1 MSTRRFPQGFLWGA
15 ATSAYQIEG
24 AWNTDGKGESIWDR
38 FAHSP
43 YRVMNGDTGD
53 VACDHYRRM
62 SDDVSLMKELGLQT
76 YRFSISWP
84 RILPQGRGAINE
96 KGLDFYDQL
105 VDSLL
110 AADII
115 PNATLYHWD
124 YPQALQE
131 AGGWPNRDSVDWFV
145 DYARVVFDRLGDRV
159 PLWVTHNEPWV
170 TAFVGHA
177 LGLHAPGICDYSQAY
192 QTVHHQLLSHGR
204 TVQLFRQGSY
214 QGEIGIV
221 LNLGH
226 YEPATESQADLA
238 ACQRAHEENVALFM
252 DPLIKGHYP
261 EMLLDWIGPHRPH
274 VREED
279 AAVISQPI
287 DFVGVNYYTSHEVSW
302 SLSHGLLKAN
312 SAPVSAPGWG
322 HTKMDWGINPPGLTA
337 VLLNIKENY
346 GNPKM
351 YVTENGCALKDT
363 PDERGFVADWGRVGF
378 FRAHLMAAHDAIQ
391 AGANLHGYYA
401 WSLMDN
407 FEWAMGYEPRFGI
420 VRVDFETGRRNP
432 KQSALWY
439 REVITRNGVEE

>member
-1 MSTRRFPQGFLWGA
+1 LRTISSANAASTGGRQRHDIWGA

-24 AWNTDGKGESIWDR
+24 TWNTDGKGESIWDR

-131 AGGWPNRDSVDWFV
+131 AGGWPNRDSVDC
-145 DYARVVFDRLGDRV
+145 
-159 PLWVTHNEPWV
+159 
-170 TAFVGHA
+170 HA

-238 ACQRAHEENVALFM
+238 ACQRAYEENVALFM

-391 AGANLHGYYA
+391 AGA
-401 WSLMDN
+401 
-407 FEWAMGYEPRFGI
+407 
-420 VRVDFETGRRNP
+420 RNP